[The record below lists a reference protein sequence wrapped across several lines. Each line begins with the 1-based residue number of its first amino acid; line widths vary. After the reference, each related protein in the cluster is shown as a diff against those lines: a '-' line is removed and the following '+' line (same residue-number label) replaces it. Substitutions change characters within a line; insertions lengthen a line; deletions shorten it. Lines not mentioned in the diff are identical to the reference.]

1 MNNNDAGSR
10 GNVMLKHDNIIKISN
25 LNEKEI
31 WPYVSR
37 SEVGLLRCN
46 EPQPGIFVAESPNV
60 IERAINAGY
69 EPVSFLI
76 EEKYLD
82 GSIRDGMVR
91 FELIERF
98 SDVPVYTA
106 CGEVLKDLIGYKL
119 TRGMLA
125 AFKRKRLMT
134 LSEII
139 KGKRR
144 IAVLENIVNPT
155 NIGAIFRS
163 AAALKMDAVILSYGC
178 SDPLYKRASRV
189 AMGNVFLVPW
199 TIMDKDMWPDE
210 GMKILRSEGFKTAA
224 MALCNDSVSIADKN
238 LHQEEKLALILGTEG
253 SGLLDETIKQC
264 DYTVKIPMA
273 DGVDSLNVAAAAAVA
288 FWELA

>member
-1 MNNNDAGSR
+1 
-10 GNVMLKHDNIIKISN
+10 MLKHDNIIKISN

-91 FELIERF
+91 FELIEKF
-98 SDVPVYTA
+98 PDVPVYTA

-125 AFKRKRLMT
+125 AFKRKRLMM

-144 IAVLENIVNPT
+144 IAVLEDIVNPT
-155 NIGAIFRS
+155 NLGAIFRS

>member
-1 MNNNDAGSR
+1 
-10 GNVMLKHDNIIKISN
+10 MLKHDNIIKISN

-125 AFKRKRLMT
+125 AFKRKRLMP

-144 IAVLENIVNPT
+144 IAVLEDIVNPT

-253 SGLLDETIKQC
+253 SGLLDATIKQC

>member
-1 MNNNDAGSR
+1 
-10 GNVMLKHDNIIKISN
+10 MLKHDNIIKISN

-98 SDVPVYTA
+98 PDVPVYTA

-144 IAVLENIVNPT
+144 IAVLEDIVNPT

-189 AMGNVFLVPW
+189 AMGNVFLLPW

-210 GMKILRSEGFKTAA
+210 GMKILKSEGFKTAA

>member
-1 MNNNDAGSR
+1 
-10 GNVMLKHDNIIKISN
+10 MLKHDNIIKISN

-82 GSIRDGMVR
+82 GGIRDGMVR
-91 FELIERF
+91 FELIEKF
-98 SDVPVYTA
+98 PDVPVYTA

-134 LSEII
+134 LSKII

-144 IAVLENIVNPT
+144 IAVLEDIVNPT

-189 AMGNVFLVPW
+189 AMGNVFLLPW
-199 TIMDKDMWPDE
+199 TIMDKGMWPDE

>member
-1 MNNNDAGSR
+1 
-10 GNVMLKHDNIIKISN
+10 MLKHDNIIKISN

-144 IAVLENIVNPT
+144 IAVLEDIVNPT

-199 TIMDKDMWPDE
+199 TIMDKGMWPDE

-288 FWELA
+288 FWELGKHNSTGGE

>member
-1 MNNNDAGSR
+1 
-10 GNVMLKHDNIIKISN
+10 MLKHDNIIKISN

-163 AAALKMDAVILSYGC
+163 AAALKMDAVILSYGS

-264 DYTVKIPMA
+264 DCTVKIPMA

>member
-1 MNNNDAGSR
+1 
-10 GNVMLKHDNIIKISN
+10 MLKHDNIIKISN

-91 FELIERF
+91 FELIDRF

-144 IAVLENIVNPT
+144 IAVLEDIVNPT

-199 TIMDKDMWPDE
+199 TIMDKGMWPDE

-273 DGVDSLNVAAAAAVA
+273 DGVDSLNVAAAAAVV

>member
-1 MNNNDAGSR
+1 
-10 GNVMLKHDNIIKISN
+10 MLKHDNIIKISN

-98 SDVPVYTA
+98 PDVPVYTA
-106 CGEVLKDLIGYKL
+106 CGEVLKDLIGYNL

-125 AFKRKRLMT
+125 AFKRKRLMS

-144 IAVLENIVNPT
+144 IAVLEDIVNPT
-155 NIGAIFRS
+155 NLGAIFRS

-189 AMGNVFLVPW
+189 AMGNVFLLPW
-199 TIMDKDMWPDE
+199 TIMDKGMWPDE

>member
-1 MNNNDAGSR
+1 
-10 GNVMLKHDNIIKISN
+10 MLKHDNIIKISN

-125 AFKRKRLMT
+125 AFKRKRLMP

-163 AAALKMDAVILSYGC
+163 AAALNMDAVILSYGC
-178 SDPLYKRASRV
+178 SDPLYRRAARV
-189 AMGNVFLVPW
+189 SMGTVFQIPW

>member
-1 MNNNDAGSR
+1 
-10 GNVMLKHDNIIKISN
+10 MLKHDNIIKISN

-98 SDVPVYTA
+98 PDVPVYTA

-125 AFKRKRLMT
+125 AFKRKRLMP

-144 IAVLENIVNPT
+144 IAVLEDIVNPT

-178 SDPLYKRASRV
+178 SDPLYRRASRV
-189 AMGNVFLVPW
+189 AMGNVFLLPW

-210 GMKILRSEGFKTAA
+210 GMKILRFEGFKTAA

-253 SGLLDETIKQC
+253 SGLLDKTIKQC

>member
-1 MNNNDAGSR
+1 MF
-10 GNVMLKHDNIIKISN
+10 KHDNIIKISN

>member
-1 MNNNDAGSR
+1 
-10 GNVMLKHDNIIKISN
+10 MLKHDNIIKISN

-60 IERAINAGY
+60 IERAINAVY

-273 DGVDSLNVAAAAAVA
+273 DGVDSLNVAAAAAVV

>member
-1 MNNNDAGSR
+1 
-10 GNVMLKHDNIIKISN
+10 MLKHDNIIKISN

-125 AFKRKRLMT
+125 AFKRKRLMP

>member
-1 MNNNDAGSR
+1 
-10 GNVMLKHDNIIKISN
+10 MLKHDNIIKISN

-144 IAVLENIVNPT
+144 IAVLEDIVNPT

-163 AAALKMDAVILSYGC
+163 AAALKMDAVILSYGS

>member
-1 MNNNDAGSR
+1 
-10 GNVMLKHDNIIKISN
+10 MLKHDNIIKISN

-91 FELIERF
+91 FELIEKF
-98 SDVPVYTA
+98 PDVPVYTA

-144 IAVLENIVNPT
+144 IAVLEDIVNPT

-199 TIMDKDMWPDE
+199 TIMDKGMWPDE

-224 MALCNDSVSIADKN
+224 MALYNDSVSIADKN

-273 DGVDSLNVAAAAAVA
+273 DGVDSLNVAVAAAVA

>member
-1 MNNNDAGSR
+1 
-10 GNVMLKHDNIIKISN
+10 MLKHDNIIKISN

-91 FELIERF
+91 FELIEKF
-98 SDVPVYTA
+98 PDVPVYTA

-125 AFKRKRLMT
+125 AFKRKRLMP

-144 IAVLENIVNPT
+144 IAVLEDIVNPT

-178 SDPLYKRASRV
+178 SDPFYKRASRV
-189 AMGNVFLVPW
+189 AMGNVFLLPW
-199 TIMDKDMWPDE
+199 TIMDKGMWPDE

>member
-1 MNNNDAGSR
+1 
-10 GNVMLKHDNIIKISN
+10 MLKHDNIIKISN

-125 AFKRKRLMT
+125 AFKRKRLMP

-238 LHQEEKLALILGTEG
+238 LHQEAKLALILGTEG

-264 DYTVKIPMA
+264 DYTVKIPME

>member
-1 MNNNDAGSR
+1 
-10 GNVMLKHDNIIKISN
+10 MLKHDNIIKISN

-98 SDVPVYTA
+98 PDVPVYTA

-125 AFKRKRLMT
+125 AFKRKRLMP

-139 KGKRR
+139 EGKRR
-144 IAVLENIVNPT
+144 IAVLEDIVNPT

-210 GMKILRSEGFKTAA
+210 GMRILRSEGFKTAA

>member
-1 MNNNDAGSR
+1 
-10 GNVMLKHDNIIKISN
+10 MLKHDNIIKISN

-98 SDVPVYTA
+98 ADVPVYTA

-163 AAALKMDAVILSYGC
+163 AAALKMDAVILSYGS

>member
-1 MNNNDAGSR
+1 
-10 GNVMLKHDNIIKISN
+10 MLKHDNIIKISN

-106 CGEVLKDLIGYKL
+106 CGEVLNDLIGYKL
-119 TRGMLA
+119 TRGILA
-125 AFKRKRLMT
+125 AFKRKRLMP

-199 TIMDKDMWPDE
+199 TIMDKDMWSDE

>member
-1 MNNNDAGSR
+1 
-10 GNVMLKHDNIIKISN
+10 MLKHVNIIKISN

-210 GMKILRSEGFKTAA
+210 GMKILKSEGFKTAA

>member
-1 MNNNDAGSR
+1 
-10 GNVMLKHDNIIKISN
+10 MLKHDNIIKISN

-46 EPQPGIFVAESPNV
+46 EPQPGIFVAERPNV
-60 IERAINAGY
+60 LERAINAGY

-82 GSIRDGMVR
+82 GGIRDGMVR
-91 FELIERF
+91 FELIEKF
-98 SDVPVYTA
+98 PDVPVYTA

-144 IAVLENIVNPT
+144 IAVLEDIVNPT

-199 TIMDKDMWPDE
+199 TIMDKGMWPDE

-224 MALCNDSVSIADKN
+224 MALYNDSVSIADKN

>member
-1 MNNNDAGSR
+1 
-10 GNVMLKHDNIIKISN
+10 MLKHDNIIKISN

-125 AFKRKRLMT
+125 AFKRKRLMA

-144 IAVLENIVNPT
+144 IAVLEDIVNPT

-178 SDPLYKRASRV
+178 SNPLYKRASRV

-238 LHQEEKLALILGTEG
+238 LHQEAKLALILGTEG

>member
-1 MNNNDAGSR
+1 
-10 GNVMLKHDNIIKISN
+10 MLKHDNIIKISN
-25 LNEKEI
+25 FNEKEI

-125 AFKRKRLMT
+125 AFKRKRLMP

-238 LHQEEKLALILGTEG
+238 LHQEAKLALILGTEG

>member
-1 MNNNDAGSR
+1 
-10 GNVMLKHDNIIKISN
+10 MLKHDNIIKISN

-144 IAVLENIVNPT
+144 IAVLEDIVNPT

-189 AMGNVFLVPW
+189 AMGNVFLLPW
-199 TIMDKDMWPDE
+199 TIMDKGMWPDE

-238 LHQEEKLALILGTEG
+238 LHQEEKLALVFGTEG

>member
-1 MNNNDAGSR
+1 
-10 GNVMLKHDNIIKISN
+10 MLKHDNIIKISN

-98 SDVPVYTA
+98 PDVPVYTA

-125 AFKRKRLMT
+125 AFKRKRLMP

-144 IAVLENIVNPT
+144 IAVLEDIVNPT

-199 TIMDKDMWPDE
+199 TIMDKGMWPDE

>member
-1 MNNNDAGSR
+1 
-10 GNVMLKHDNIIKISN
+10 MLKHDNIIKISN

-106 CGEVLKDLIGYKL
+106 CGEVLKNLIGYKL

-125 AFKRKRLMT
+125 AFKRKRLMP

-144 IAVLENIVNPT
+144 IAVLEDIVNPT

-189 AMGNVFLVPW
+189 AMGNVFLLPW
-199 TIMDKDMWPDE
+199 TIMDKGMWPDE

>member
-1 MNNNDAGSR
+1 
-10 GNVMLKHDNIIKISN
+10 MLKHDNIIKISN

-98 SDVPVYTA
+98 PDVPVYTA

-134 LSEII
+134 LREII

-144 IAVLENIVNPT
+144 IAVLEDIVNPT

>member
-1 MNNNDAGSR
+1 
-10 GNVMLKHDNIIKISN
+10 MLKHDNIIKISN

-144 IAVLENIVNPT
+144 IAVLEEIVNPT

-189 AMGNVFLVPW
+189 AMGNAFLVPW
-199 TIMDKDMWPDE
+199 TIMDKGMWPDE

>member
-1 MNNNDAGSR
+1 
-10 GNVMLKHDNIIKISN
+10 MLKHDNIIKISN

-98 SDVPVYTA
+98 PDVPVYTA

-125 AFKRKRLMT
+125 AFKRKRLMP

-144 IAVLENIVNPT
+144 IAVLEDIVNPT

-224 MALCNDSVSIADKN
+224 MALCNDSISIADKN

>member
-1 MNNNDAGSR
+1 
-10 GNVMLKHDNIIKISN
+10 MLKHDNIIKISN

-144 IAVLENIVNPT
+144 IAVLEDIVNPT

-189 AMGNVFLVPW
+189 AMGNVFLLPW
-199 TIMDKDMWPDE
+199 TIMDKGMWPDE

>member
-1 MNNNDAGSR
+1 
-10 GNVMLKHDNIIKISN
+10 MLKHDNIIKISN

-82 GSIRDGMVR
+82 GSIREGMVR

-98 SDVPVYTA
+98 PDVPVYTA

-144 IAVLENIVNPT
+144 IAVLEDIVNPT

-199 TIMDKDMWPDE
+199 TIMDKGMWPDE

-238 LHQEEKLALILGTEG
+238 LHQEEKLALVLGTEG

>member
-1 MNNNDAGSR
+1 
-10 GNVMLKHDNIIKISN
+10 MLKHDNIIKISN

-98 SDVPVYTA
+98 PDVPVYTA
-106 CGEVLKDLIGYKL
+106 CGEVLNDLIGYKL

-125 AFKRKRLMT
+125 AFKRKRLMP

-199 TIMDKDMWPDE
+199 TIMDKDMWSDE

>member
-1 MNNNDAGSR
+1 
-10 GNVMLKHDNIIKISN
+10 MLKHDNIIKISN

-31 WPYVSR
+31 WPYLSR

-125 AFKRKRLMT
+125 AFKRKRLMP

-144 IAVLENIVNPT
+144 IAVLEDIVNPT

>member
-1 MNNNDAGSR
+1 
-10 GNVMLKHDNIIKISN
+10 MLKHDNIIKISN

-98 SDVPVYTA
+98 PDVPVYTA
-106 CGEVLKDLIGYKL
+106 CGEVLKDLIGYRL

-144 IAVLENIVNPT
+144 IAVLEDIVNPT

-189 AMGNVFLVPW
+189 AMGNVFLLPW
-199 TIMDKDMWPDE
+199 TIMDKGMWPDE

>member
-1 MNNNDAGSR
+1 
-10 GNVMLKHDNIIKISN
+10 MLKHDNIIKISN

-46 EPQPGIFVAESPNV
+46 EPRPGIFVAESPNV

-139 KGKRR
+139 KGKSR

>member
-1 MNNNDAGSR
+1 
-10 GNVMLKHDNIIKISN
+10 MLKHDNIIKISN

-98 SDVPVYTA
+98 PDVPVYTA

-125 AFKRKRLMT
+125 AFKRKRLMM

-144 IAVLENIVNPT
+144 IAVLEDIVNPT
-155 NIGAIFRS
+155 NLGAIFRS

-189 AMGNVFLVPW
+189 AMGNVFLLPW
-199 TIMDKDMWPDE
+199 TIMDKGMWPDE

>member
-1 MNNNDAGSR
+1 
-10 GNVMLKHDNIIKISN
+10 MLKHDNIIKISN

-125 AFKRKRLMT
+125 AFKRKRLMP

-163 AAALKMDAVILSYGC
+163 AAALNMDAVILSYGC

>member
-1 MNNNDAGSR
+1 
-10 GNVMLKHDNIIKISN
+10 MLKHDNIIKISN

-125 AFKRKRLMT
+125 AFKRKRLMP

-144 IAVLENIVNPT
+144 IAVLQNIVNPT